1 MSMALLERRG
11 SDGNLSG
18 EPLPALR
25 SRSRAGSAS
34 IEGLGLDDREDVLLA
49 DDEKLVLVDLELG
62 PRVLRVEDLVAD
74 LDVDGFALA
83 VVEDAARADGQ
94 DLALLRLLLGGVRE
108 DDAAL
113 GHLLTRRGLDHD
125 PVAQRAKLRRGCGG
139 GGQRPFLLGRRT
151 SPSLLD
157 GLGRRIRDLR

>member
-1 MSMALLERRG
+1 MSMSLLETRG

-25 SRSRAGSAS
+25 SRSRSGSAS

-74 LDVDGFALA
+74 LDVDGLALA
-83 VVEDAARADGQ
+83 VIEDPARAHREDA
-94 DLALLRLLLGGVRE
+94 ALLRLLLGGVRE

-113 GHLLTRRGLDHD
+113 RHLLARGGLDDD
-125 PVAQRAKLRRGCGG
+125 PIAKRAKLRRRSGG
-139 GGQRPFLLGRRT
+139 SGQRAFLLGRR
-151 SPSLLD
+151 
-157 GLGRRIRDLR
+157 